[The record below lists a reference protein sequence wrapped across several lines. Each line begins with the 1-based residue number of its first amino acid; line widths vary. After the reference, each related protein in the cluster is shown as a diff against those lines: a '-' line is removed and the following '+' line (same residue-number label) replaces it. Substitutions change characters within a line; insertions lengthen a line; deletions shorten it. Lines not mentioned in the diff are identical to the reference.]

1 MMSEWTNGIARI
13 TLPTPFPVGDVNVFL
28 IKGERLTLVDAGT
41 NTDIAWNSFVKQL
54 NELHLS
60 PNDIEQIIITHHHP
74 DHVGLLA
81 YFPET
86 VEVYGHPLNQPWL
99 TISESF
105 IKTNEDFFVRTLAE
119 FGVVDSFLAL
129 KNEFRRTTKYS
140 CERTLTG
147 HLREGDTPLG
157 LPEWKVVETPGHAT
171 SHIGLFRESDRAFIG
186 GDLLLP
192 HISPNPLLEPPEL
205 GIQER
210 PRPQLDLNAS
220 LKKIASLE
228 IDTVYPGHG
237 ENITEVQ
244 PLIEK
249 RLSRQHDRA
258 MQVKE
263 WLKREELTVFE
274 VCQRLFPHIYERE
287 LILTLSE
294 TVAQFDYLLSLQE
307 ITMISK
313 EFPYR
318 YKAN

>member
-1 MMSEWTNGIARI
+1 MSEWRNGIARI

-140 CERTLTG
+140 CERNLTG
-147 HLREGDTPLG
+147 HLHEGDTPLG
-157 LPEWKVVETPGHAT
+157 LPEWKVIETPGHAT
-171 SHIGLFRESDRAFIG
+171 SHIGLFRERDGAFIG

-192 HISPNPLLEPPEL
+192 HISPNPLLEPPES
-205 GIQER
+205 GNQER
-210 PRPQLDLNAS
+210 SQPQLDLNAS
-220 LKKIASLE
+220 LKKIASME